1 MHGWRK
7 IKNICRISKGRE
19 TEQGVCMMGKHSKKM
34 KKQAQKNSDAKKIQQ
49 CQVLESD
56 LVEVFAAEE
65 YAKSLEILAELIQ
78 VGDIKPDLLYKGAYS
93 YFMLGDYERAA
104 QWVSNTLNYDP
115 QHVEARILLA
125 RLCFIQDRHEDGLSI
140 YEFLVQNYRQTMT
153 AEQKEQ
159 IKDSSA
165 YYVRREPEKV
175 RGRYPALA
183 DFLQLEAA
191 AEKDVPA
198 AEQNTPAGGSALSAL
213 QRLKAKLQA
222 VQAKNEQESA
232 ANEPAVP
239 AEPVK
244 TAEVTEAIP
253 AEAENCADAELERQI
268 AEIQKKPCSSSKKI
282 RLLNNFAAAA
292 YMAADYASAAAY
304 LKVALQLDDEQEQ
317 TIRNMAMTQAALGNI
332 ETAQKLAASLPV
344 ADFVLLQMIRENPHG

>member
-1 MHGWRK
+1 
-7 IKNICRISKGRE
+7 
-19 TEQGVCMMGKHSKKM
+19 MGKHSKKM
-34 KKQAQKNSDAKKIQQ
+34 KKQVQKNSNARKIQP
-49 CQVLESD
+49 LEREFEQAFQD
-56 LVEVFAAEE
+56 EE
-65 YAKSLEILAELIQ
+65 YAKALETLAELIKI
-78 VGDIKPDLLYKGAYS
+78 GDIQPDMLYKGAYS
-93 YFMLGDYERAA
+93 YFMLGDYDRAA
-104 QWVSNTLNYDP
+104 QWVSNTLNYEP

-222 VQAKNEQESA
+222 VQAKNEQESD
-232 ANEPAVP
+232 ANEPVVP

-253 AEAENCADAELERQI
+253 AEAENCADTEIDRQI
-268 AEIQKKPCSSSKKI
+268 AEIQKKPCSLMKKI
-282 RLLNNFAAAA
+282 CLLNNFAAAA